1 MRRNKES
8 KYRIKIICSNHL
20 KKDKQVAI
28 DSFVE
33 QYGLSYKDIYQ
44 VCVMKDI
51 KSFSNIA
58 NIVVDKNLS
67 ALHEGAKFAPL
78 DDFVIPDFK
87 EYYRK
92 PYYLCIDFAD
102 NADMINKI
110 NYKGK

>member
-8 KYRIKIICSNHL
+8 KYRIKIICTNHL

-44 VCVMKDI
+44 VCVMKDT

-58 NIVVDKNLS
+58 NLVVDKNLS
-67 ALHEGAKFAPL
+67 ALHERGKFASL
-78 DDFVIPDFK
+78 DNFVISDYK
-87 EYYRK
+87 EYYGK
-92 PYYLCIDFAD
+92 PYYLGIDFAD
-102 NADMINKI
+102 NTDMINKI